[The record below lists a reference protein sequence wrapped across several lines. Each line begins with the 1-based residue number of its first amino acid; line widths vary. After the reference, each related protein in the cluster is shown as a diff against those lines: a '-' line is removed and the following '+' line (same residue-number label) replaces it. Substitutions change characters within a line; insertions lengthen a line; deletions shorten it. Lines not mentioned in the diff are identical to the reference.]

1 MYSNYF
7 KIALRGFTKHKL
19 TFFINL
25 FGLSLGLWATIS
37 IGLWV
42 KSELQMNQS
51 FAEMDQVYRIMEHQ
65 RYGSDIF
72 TTTSTPGILA
82 AALKEEY
89 PEVERSACY
98 SWNESALLV
107 AGENRIS
114 MDGFY
119 ADPDFLHI
127 LQYEFLNGDRDQ
139 ALTEISHIVL
149 SKEGA
154 IKLFG
159 KTDVVGETVVLKETD
174 GEASFQVMGVVDVD
188 PELSSNR
195 FEYILPFKFMFD
207 KPYNG
212 WLQRWGNNGPR
223 TIVKLHKNANGQE
236 FSDKIED
243 FIAQRNEGSNVKL
256 FAFPEMDL
264 YLHGKFKDGLQQ
276 GGRIE
281 FVRLFAVIGIFI
293 LLIACINFMNLSTAK
308 SQKRSKEVGVRKVAG
323 AEKKELVFQF
333 LTESLVI
340 SLVAG
345 ISALVMV
352 ELTLPIFNRL
362 ADKSMSVP
370 YENLAFWS
378 QWLAVVVITGIV
390 AGSYPA
396 FYLSATKVVSVFKN
410 LTKSGRGIVMA
421 RKGLVVF
428 QFVLATMLIL
438 ATIVVYKQ
446 INYALNKDLG
456 YNKDQLLIVQLEGKL
471 FENFDVY
478 RAELEQFPEILG
490 VTRSTHSM
498 LSRSSNTGD
507 VTWEGKDPDFTA
519 LFEIMRVDHGFIETL
534 GLNLIKGEDFSRERI
549 SDSTGKAILNRRA
562 YDLITKD
569 NPIVNSFNWN
579 EETQILGVVED
590 FHFQSFHQ
598 GIEPVIITL
607 DPTFASLAFIKVSPE
622 NISQTLQEVK
632 KVTEA
637 FEPFFPFKYS
647 FMDEN
652 YATLYKDDVRTRELA
667 KYFSILTIL
676 ISCLGLF
683 GLSAHIAEQKT
694 KEIGIRKVLGAST
707 ISILHVINKEF
718 IAIVS
723 VSIILGSGISYYLIQ
738 DWLQGYAYRIDF
750 EWWFIL
756 LAAFGILSIAYLTV
770 SLQALKAAHINPANT
785 LKSE

>member
-212 WLQRWGNNGPR
+212 WLQRWGNNGPS

-256 FAFPEMDL
+256 FAFPEKDL

-498 LSRSSNTGD
+498 LGRSSNTGD

-569 NPIVNSFNWN
+569 NPTVNSFNWN

>member
-212 WLQRWGNNGPR
+212 WLQRWGNNGPS

-340 SLVAG
+340 SLIAG

-498 LSRSSNTGD
+498 LGRSSNTGD

>member
-1 MYSNYF
+1 
-7 KIALRGFTKHKL
+7 
-19 TFFINL
+19 
-25 FGLSLGLWATIS
+25 
-37 IGLWV
+37 
-42 KSELQMNQS
+42 
-51 FAEMDQVYRIMEHQ
+51 
-65 RYGSDIF
+65 
-72 TTTSTPGILA
+72 
-82 AALKEEY
+82 
-89 PEVERSACY
+89 
-98 SWNESALLV
+98 
-107 AGENRIS
+107 
-114 MDGFY
+114 
-119 ADPDFLHI
+119 
-127 LQYEFLNGDRDQ
+127 
-139 ALTEISHIVL
+139 
-149 SKEGA
+149 
-154 IKLFG
+154 
-159 KTDVVGETVVLKETD
+159 
-174 GEASFQVMGVVDVD
+174 
-188 PELSSNR
+188 
-195 FEYILPFKFMFD
+195 MFD

-212 WLQRWGNNGPR
+212 WLQRWGNNGPS

-340 SLVAG
+340 SLIAG

-498 LSRSSNTGD
+498 LGRSSNTGD

-569 NPIVNSFNWN
+569 NPTVNSFNWN

-750 EWWFIL
+750 EWW
-756 LAAFGILSIAYLTV
+756 
-770 SLQALKAAHINPANT
+770 
-785 LKSE
+785 